1 MSRVSRTALVTG
13 GGRGC
18 GLAFARGLADAGADV
33 AVFDVIERSAEFD
46 AIAKDYNVRTAY
58 YTVDVSSPSSLES
71 GFEHFQKDFNNK
83 LDICVPCAGI
93 NRHHT
98 FLDFPY
104 EEHEKLLSINVLGLF
119 FTAQHAA
126 KQMIA
131 NRTKHGSIILVASMA
146 SHVAVRSQL
155 CSAYCGSKGAV
166 KSMTPAI
173 AKELAPYGIRVNAIS
188 PGYVNTEMTA
198 AFGHLLEGWKTET
211 INGRIAEPDDIMGA
225 CVFLASDAS
234 SYMTGQEV
242 IVDGGVTRIS
252 YFNCRPRTGDYNMKR
267 SASQAGLRQNKE
279 TDRTMV
285 PGANDQGFTDAVPAG
300 QITVV
305 VVGAGPSGLMLAVN
319 LVRFG
324 IKTLILDDRPD
335 RTSTGKADGIQPKT
349 IETLKQLRLA
359 DPLLKNGARV
369 YDISF
374 WDSTSEHSLSR
385 KGRQIHYPDH
395 LVGASDPYILLAHQ
409 GMLEDVLIDDLAQ
422 RGVTVQRDSP
432 FISSSRD
439 PSGRLNVIYEDRAAG
454 EKKVIRADYLVG
466 CDGARSRV
474 REFIPD
480 AQLEGE
486 MTNASWGVLDGVIET
501 DFPDLWSK
509 VAVRSHTVGS
519 ILWIPRERGMTRL
532 YVELSATAGER
543 VDKAKATPEYVIAR
557 AREAMKPFTLEWKS
571 IEWFGNYVVG
581 QRVARHFADPNNQI
595 FIAGDAGHCHSALAA
610 QGANTS
616 MHDSFNLAW
625 KINLVSRG
633 LASPSLLGTYEAERR
648 KIANDLIAFDAG
660 HCAAFEAGEAALAKN
675 FDENIR
681 FISGVGAEYD
691 AGLLTRPVQS
701 TKPDTGLRPGA
712 LMLPAKV
719 TRYIDANPVDIQ
731 LDIPLLGQFKLYFMI
746 PDVSAAKSFLS
757 TVCGVLGDPTSSL
770 SKGSSLARASYQSRS
785 RGWAPGDAYAVPE
798 RYTAVSDILTL
809 SLVTSSKRESFEI
822 ADLPLA
828 LQMSRWT
835 VYLDDVDGCTKKW
848 VGELAGSQADI
859 VLVRP
864 DGYIGALSAWDVNQG
879 AEAGAWVEECF
890 GFLA

>member
-1 MSRVSRTALVTG
+1 MFSLKGRTALVTG

-18 GLAFARGLADAGADV
+18 GLAFARGLASAGADV
-33 AVFDVIERSAEFD
+33 AVFDVIERSADFD
-46 AIAKDYNVRTAY
+46 AIAGDYGVRTAY
-58 YTVDVSSPSSLES
+58 YTVDVSSPSSLKT
-71 GFEHFQKDFNNK
+71 GFEKFQSDFANK

-93 NRHHT
+93 NRHFN
-98 FLDFPY
+98 FLDFPF
-104 EEHEKLLSINVLGLF
+104 EEHEKLLSVNVLGLY
-119 FTAQHAA
+119 FTAQQAA

-131 NRTKHGSIILVASMA
+131 NGTKHGSIILVASMA

-166 KSMTPAI
+166 RAMTPAI
-173 AKELAPYGIRVNAIS
+173 AKELAEYGIRVNAIS

-211 INGRIAEPDDIMGA
+211 INGRIAEPEDIMGA
-225 CVFLASDAS
+225 CVFLASDA
-234 SYMTGQEV
+234 
-242 IVDGGVTRIS
+242 
-252 YFNCRPRTGDYNMKR
+252 RTLNRKMAP
-267 SASQAGLRQNKE
+267 S
-279 TDRTMV
+279 
-285 PGANDQGFTDAVPAG
+285 ANDQGFTDAVPAG
-300 QITVV
+300 QTTVV
-305 VVGAGPSGLMLAVN
+305 VAGAGPSGLMLAVN
-319 LVRFG
+319 LTRFG
-324 IKTLILDDRPD
+324 IKTLILDDRQD
-335 RTSTGKADGIQPKT
+335 RTATGKADGIQPKT

-374 WDSTSEHSLSR
+374 WDSTPDHPLSR

-422 RGVTVQRDSP
+422 RGVTVQRNSP
-432 FISSSRD
+432 FISSSRT
-439 PSGRLNVIYEDRAAG
+439 PSGKLEVIYEDRSAG
-454 EKKVIRADYLVG
+454 EKKLVLADYLVG

-543 VDKAKATPEYVIAR
+543 VDKAKATAEYVMTR
-557 AREAMKPFTLEWKS
+557 AKEAMKPFKLQWSS
-571 IEWFGNYVVG
+571 IEWFGNYIVG
-581 QRVARHFADPNNQI
+581 QRVARHFSDPINQI

-625 KINLVSRG
+625 KLNLVSRG
-633 LASPSLLGTYEAERR
+633 LASPSLLSTYEVERR

-681 FISGVGAEYD
+681 FISGIGAEYD
-691 AGLLTRPVQS
+691 AGLLTKTPAGKEHVEPG
-701 TKPDTGLRPGA
+701 KGLRPGA
-712 LMLPAKV
+712 LMLPSKV
-719 TRYIDANPVDIQ
+719 TRYIDANPVDVQ
-731 LDIPLLGQFKLYFMI
+731 LDIPLLGQFKLYFMV
-746 PDVSAAKSFLS
+746 PDIANARGFLKDVCDTLGNSSSAISKASAAATLS
-757 TVCGVLGDPTSSL
+757 YSS
-770 SKGSSLARASYQSRS
+770 QS
-785 RGWAPGDAYAVPE
+785 RGWSEGDAYTVPE

-809 SLVTSSKRESFEI
+809 SLITTSKRETFEI
-822 ADLPLA
+822 ADLPFA
-828 LQMSRWT
+828 LQQSRWT
-835 VYLDDVDGCTKKW
+835 VYLDEADGCTKKW
-848 VGELAGSQADI
+848 IGELPTSQASI

-864 DGYIGALSAWDVNQG
+864 DGYIGALNAWVVSQG
-879 AEAGAWVEECF
+879 LEAGRWVEEYF
-890 GFLA
+890 DFLS

>member
-1 MSRVSRTALVTG
+1 MSNVSRTALVTG

-18 GLAFARGLADAGADV
+18 GLAFARGLASAGADV
-33 AVFDVIERSAEFD
+33 AVFDVIERSADFD
-46 AIAKDYNVRTAY
+46 AIAKEHSVRTAY
-58 YTVDVSSPSSLES
+58 YTVDVSSPESLKN
-71 GFEHFQKDFNNK
+71 GFTQFKSDFSNK

-93 NRHHT
+93 NRHFN
-98 FLDFPY
+98 FLDFPF
-104 EEHEKLLSINVLGLF
+104 EEHEKLLSINVLGLY
-119 FTAQHAA
+119 FTAQQAA
-126 KQMIA
+126 KQMIS
-131 NRTKHGSIILVASMA
+131 NGTKHGSIILVASMA

-166 KSMTPAI
+166 RAMTPAI
-173 AKELAPYGIRVNAIS
+173 AKELAEYGIRVNAIS

-198 AFGHLLEGWKTET
+198 AFGHLLEGWKNET
-211 INGRIAEPDDIMGA
+211 INGRIAEPEDIMGA
-225 CVFLASDAS
+225 CVFLATEEAALDS
-234 SYMTGQEV
+234 E
-242 IVDGGVTRIS
+242 
-252 YFNCRPRTGDYNMKR
+252 RPESGNHSGKMAP
-267 SASQAGLRQNKE
+267 SA
-279 TDRTMV
+279 T
-285 PGANDQGFTDAVPAG
+285 DQGFTDAVPAG
-300 QITVV
+300 QATVV
-305 VVGAGPSGLMLAVN
+305 IAGAGPSGLMLAVN
-319 LVRFG
+319 LTRFG

-359 DPLLKNGARV
+359 DELLKNGARV

-374 WDSTSEHSLSR
+374 WDSTPDHPLSR

-422 RGVTVQRDSP
+422 RGVTVQRNSP
-432 FISSSRD
+432 FISSSRT
-439 PSGRLNVIYEDRAAG
+439 PSGKLEVIYEDRSAG
-454 EKKVIRADYLVG
+454 EKKLIQADYLVG

-543 VDKAKATPEYVIAR
+543 VDKAKATPEYVMAR
-557 AREAMKPFTLEWKS
+557 AKEAMKPFKLEWTS
-571 IEWFGNYVVG
+571 VEWFGNYIVG
-581 QRVARHFADPNNQI
+581 QRVARHFSDATNQI

-660 HCAAFEAGEAALAKN
+660 HCAAFEAGEAALARN

-691 AGLLTRPVQS
+691 VGLLTKAGGGDV
-701 TKPDTGLRPGA
+701 KPGKGLRTGA
-712 LMLPAKV
+712 LMLPSKV
-719 TRYIDANPVDIQ
+719 TRYIDANPVDVQ
-731 LDIPLLGQFKLYFMI
+731 LDIPLLGQFKLYFMV
-746 PDVSAAKSFLS
+746 PDIANAKGFLSSVCDALGSSGSAISKASSAARSS
-757 TVCGVLGDPTSSL
+757 YTS
-770 SKGSSLARASYQSRS
+770 QS
-785 RGWAPGDAYAVPE
+785 RGWAEGDAYAVPE
-798 RYTAVSDILTL
+798 RYIAVSDILTL
-809 SLVTSSKRESFEI
+809 SLITTSKRETFEI
-822 ADLPLA
+822 ADLPAA
-828 LQMSRWT
+828 LQQSRWT
-835 VYLDDVDGCTKKW
+835 VYLDEANGCTKKW
-848 VGELAGSQADI
+848 LGELPASQAGV

-864 DGYIGALSAWDVNQG
+864 DGYIGGLNAWDVSQG
-879 AEAGAWVEECF
+879 VQAGAWVEEYF
-890 GFLA
+890 AFLS